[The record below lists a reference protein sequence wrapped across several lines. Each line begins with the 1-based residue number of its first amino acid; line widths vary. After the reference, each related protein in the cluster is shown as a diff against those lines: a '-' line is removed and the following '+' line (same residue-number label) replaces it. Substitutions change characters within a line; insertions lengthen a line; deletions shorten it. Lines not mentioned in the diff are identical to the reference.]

1 MSDFERDLEFLNG
14 VNEPPEIRR
23 VSSVLFE
30 RNFLQKFFD
39 FHLLNTEQQGEVI
52 QRWIM
57 ISGGSHRPVDVY
69 SGTTLLYTVPALI
82 DLEAYD
88 SKDGEK
94 LAEVLAESAAYAGKV
109 GGESERLVRT
119 LGASIVGAS
128 SERRDNWEDIFSRY
142 IPRNTVTATQS
153 VAHSMSAFIDAND
166 IISESEYE

>member
-14 VNEPPEIRR
+14 VNEPPENQR

-69 SGTTLLYTVPALI
+69 SGATLLYTVPALI
-82 DLEAYD
+82 DVEAYD
-88 SKDGEK
+88 SKDGDK
-94 LAEVLAESAAYAGKV
+94 LAEVLAESAAYVGKV
-109 GGESERLVRT
+109 GGESERLIRT
-119 LGASIVGAS
+119 LGAAIVGGS
-128 SERRDNWEDIFSRY
+128 SERKDNWGEIFSRY
-142 IPRNTVTATQS
+142 MPKNTVTVMRS
-153 VAHSMSAFIDAND
+153 VAHSMSDSINTND

>member
-14 VNEPPEIRR
+14 VNEPPENQR

-69 SGTTLLYTVPALI
+69 SGATLLYTVPALI

-88 SKDGEK
+88 SKDGDK
-94 LAEVLAESAAYAGKV
+94 LAEVLAKSAAYIGKI

-119 LGASIVGAS
+119 VGASIVGAS
-128 SERRDNWEDIFSRY
+128 SERRDNWGEIFSRY
-142 IPRNTVTATQS
+142 MPKDTITS
-153 VAHSMSAFIDAND
+153 VRGAAHSMSDTIGTND